1 MFLNPSWLRI
11 YFNVLLNPSRVLDW
25 RKYINI
31 RSQPQFV
38 ILFFQH
44 TQCSTILHNELQ
56 QTEAVELLSKDT
68 QCHSKTICGLSA
80 LFFHSISQ
88 QELMN
93 VSRTVCNFSIHSHLA
108 SVDPSNS
115 LHTSSTD
122 NAIPA
127 KFAIG
132 WLRELVWTWKTCK
145 SGEFLPPRNAMIILQ
160 VHPGPNNTVFQEL
173 SSFNS
178 QMFQDHN

>member
-1 MFLNPSWLRI
+1 MCCWIHLEFLTEESI
-11 YFNVLLNPSRVLDW
+11 SISEVSRSSSS
-25 RKYINI
+25 Y
-31 RSQPQFV
+31 
-38 ILFFQH
+38 FFQH

-132 WLRELVWTWKTCK
+132 WRRELVWTWKTCK
-145 SGEFLPPRNAMIILQ
+145 SGKFLPPRNAMIILQ
-160 VHPGPNNTVFQEL
+160 VLPGPNNTVFQEL